1 MAEDLNSGPPNFK
14 YNALTARSRYLL
26 TNSKQSSR
34 FKSPLFLFLAL
45 AFLKKHLEG
54 LCRIFLMMIISAFS
68 IIFLSF
74 NLSVW
79 VAVSVIKSQIACSL
93 YMYR

>member
-1 MAEDLNSGPPNFK
+1 MAEDLNSGPPNLK
-14 YNALTARSRYLL
+14 YNALTARSRCLL
-26 TNSKQSSR
+26 TT
-34 FKSPLFLFLAL
+34 PLFLFLAL

>member
-26 TNSKQSSR
+26 TT
-34 FKSPLFLFLAL
+34 PLFLLLAL